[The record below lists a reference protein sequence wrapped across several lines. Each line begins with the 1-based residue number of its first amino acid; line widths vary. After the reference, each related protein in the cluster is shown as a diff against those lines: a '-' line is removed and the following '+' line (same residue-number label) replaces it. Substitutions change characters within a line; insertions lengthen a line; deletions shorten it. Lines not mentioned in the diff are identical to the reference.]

1 MYQIFILLS
10 IFALAYSASYQ
21 RYDDSSQYST
31 YTTASNG
38 YNSQNQFPYK
48 TNYGSDIGTFSDSSR
63 YPNTNYKSVYSTG
76 SSNTNYYQPA
86 YSTPNYGRNY
96 GYGKQYGQGV
106 SPYEV
111 PFVGYNTDYCVNRS
125 PQHGISV
132 SDLGGMWHGVEMIQH
147 LSGDPGVDYVNRCI
161 VIHISEPQEKPSTE
175 HVQLYH
181 VQSIMAKF
189 NQQHRHLRLLW
200 DENGQMTEY
209 SLFFRN
215 ESAGYW
221 ETFDKQNGSLAS
233 RQHYQQFT
241 GTVQVLKAVKD
252 HLVLNFCQPASNG
265 APPQLYSVL
274 FSRQPGTMPQW
285 AINAVHNLLQNK
297 NLSIAS
303 RRMVCG
309 NGATK
314 PILSLFFSLISCLLA
329 YVSLS

>member
-1 MYQIFILLS
+1 MALQGRALLRLPWICFLFLYTCADETANS
-10 IFALAYSASYQ
+10 TKVDDQVTCERDHEYDSLDIRNVTGKWSA
-21 RYDDSSQYST
+21 
-31 YTTASNG
+31 
-38 YNSQNQFPYK
+38 
-48 TNYGSDIGTFSDSSR
+48 
-63 YPNTNYKSVYSTG
+63 
-76 SSNTNYYQPA
+76 
-86 YSTPNYGRNY
+86 
-96 GYGKQYGQGV
+96 
-106 SPYEV
+106 
-111 PFVGYNTDYCVNRS
+111 
-125 PQHGISV
+125 
-132 SDLGGMWHGVEMIQH
+132 VELYMH
-147 LSGDPGVDYVNRCI
+147 LSKEGVKKYQTCPTITVWDTEEI
-161 VIHISEPQEKPSTE
+161 PHTTFGPSTE

-221 ETFDKQNGSLAS
+221 ETFDKQNGSLAA

-309 NGATK
+309 NGASK
-314 PILSLFFSLISCLLA
+314 PILSLYFSLISCVLA